1 MKNIYNFNAS
11 QIQREGFQL
20 QVIYRDDR
28 TGMDNPSL
36 LEGQNI
42 KDVPLIRLMNLD
54 KLNPQNDPQPDG
66 NFDFVPGLT
75 IMPEQGMLIFPAL
88 EPSGHTLQRH
98 FQGSEASLPD
108 KYVFETRYRTPQ
120 GDAESV
126 TRLNKYFLKGKF
138 AAG

>member
-1 MKNIYNFNAS
+1 
-11 QIQREGFQL
+11 REGFQL

-66 NFDFVPGLT
+66 NFDVVPGLT
-75 IMPEQGMLIFPAL
+75 IMPEQGMLIFPVL
-88 EPSGHTLQRH
+88 EPFGHNLQRH
-98 FQGSEASLPD
+98 LQPSEASLAD
-108 KYVFETRYRTPQ
+108 KYVFDTLYRTTQ
-120 GDAESV
+120 ADAELV
-126 TRLNKYFLKGKF
+126 TRLN
-138 AAG
+138 